1 MARCGVSVRQRVMSG
16 LVQSAN
22 FIFSLNLEELYVV
35 TGSFQE
41 LYDVENTQRP
51 YLEDLYVVT
60 DQKFSRAV

>member
-60 DQKFSRAV
+60 DQTFSRAV